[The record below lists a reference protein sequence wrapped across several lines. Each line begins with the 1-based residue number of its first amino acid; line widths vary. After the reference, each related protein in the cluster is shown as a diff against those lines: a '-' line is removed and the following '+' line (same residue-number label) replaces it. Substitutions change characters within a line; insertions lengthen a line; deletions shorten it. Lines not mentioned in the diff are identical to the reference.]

1 LREKSIGWINKKEK
15 QFLKFHNF
23 DSNFIDGK
31 KLILILKKKLF
42 TYLTKKNSEQEFCP
56 VFNFNALNPKL
67 NFCHKKPFGQKN
79 IFTIERELLSFFGFP
94 QYGIHGNGWTEYK
107 NRIFFHFSIRSKNL
121 NHFPGQYDNLF
132 AGGQPQGISILKN
145 LKKEAFEEVGL
156 KINTKNLVRGSTVNY
171 FHDFLGRI
179 HSGIIFIYHLKI
191 KKKNFVN
198 IDGEV
203 ERFETIDAFEIYKL
217 LESKKLKPNCIIPIA
232 DFFLRNMNDLF
243 PKKGILEI
251 ERLLKN
257 GRKIKS
263 L

>member
-1 LREKSIGWINKKEK
+1 M
-15 QFLKFHNF
+15 
-23 DSNFIDGK
+23 
-31 KLILILKKKLF
+31 
-42 TYLTKKNSEQEFCP
+42 
-56 VFNFNALNPKL
+56 
-67 NFCHKKPFGQKN
+67 
-79 IFTIERELLSFFGFP
+79 
-94 QYGIHGNGWTEYK
+94 
-107 NRIFFHFSIRSKNL
+107 
-121 NHFPGQYDNLF
+121 
-132 AGGQPQGISILKN
+132 AGGQPSNISIIGNLKKEGFEEAGLIKSHFKN
-145 LKKEAFEEVGL
+145 LKK
-156 KINTKNLVRGSTVNY
+156 GST
-171 FHDFLGRI
+171 I
-179 HSGIIFIYHLKI
+179 HYCHNEKKNINSAIIFVYDLEINKDFI
-191 KKKNFVN
+191 FKN

>member
-1 LREKSIGWINKKEK
+1 M
-15 QFLKFHNF
+15 
-23 DSNFIDGK
+23 
-31 KLILILKKKLF
+31 
-42 TYLTKKNSEQEFCP
+42 
-56 VFNFNALNPKL
+56 
-67 NFCHKKPFGQKN
+67 
-79 IFTIERELLSFFGFP
+79 
-94 QYGIHGNGWTEYK
+94 
-107 NRIFFHFSIRSKNL
+107 
-121 NHFPGQYDNLF
+121 
-132 AGGQPQGISILKN
+132 
-145 LKKEAFEEVGL
+145 
-156 KINTKNLVRGSTVNY
+156 VRGSTVNY

-251 ERLLKN
+251 GRLLKN

-263 L
+263 LWN